1 MSSVKAYIIK
11 DLEVPPDLE
20 MKNQYV
26 FKRQR
31 ILSYNIKSL
40 KIKEHLDIDEKL
52 ILIRPCDAIALEYI
66 DKVMLEEPAD
76 PQYKILREQGIFAV
90 VNCLKSCDGGFCLST
105 GGSLLNNG
113 LGDLELTPLK
123 DKEYFVEV
131 LTEIGQ
137 KYIQKLGLKEA
148 PKGLGEKVLKMK
160 KEALENPD
168 QEIIAIP
175 TPDQIRNISKEEWEK
190 IASGCLGCGF
200 CNYSCPTCTCY
211 TEAHVEKDSNNF
223 SKVRVWDACVLESFN
238 LMAGGH
244 TLMPNRS
251 RRFWRR
257 YSHKFENIPEQYG
270 VLGCVGCGRCYKLC
284 PAHFDIKKILSYLA
298 KKGAE
303 VKLPVTASQ

>member
-1 MSSVKAYIIK
+1 
-11 DLEVPPDLE
+11 

-26 FKRQR
+26 FKRQK

-40 KIKEHLDIDEKL
+40 KIKEHLDVEENLVL
-52 ILIRPCDAIALEYI
+52 IHPCDAIALEYI

-76 PQYKILREQGIFAV
+76 PQYKVFREQAIFAI
-90 VNCLKSCDGGFCLST
+90 VNCLESCDGGFCLST

-131 LTEIGQ
+131 LTEKGE

-148 PKGLGEKVLKMK
+148 PKGLGEEVDKKKKNALK
-160 KEALENPD
+160 NPK
-168 QEIIAIP
+168 QEIIVIP
-175 TPDQIRNISKEEWEK
+175 TPEQIRSIPMEEWEK
-190 IASGCLGCGF
+190 IASGCLGCGY

-211 TEAHVEKDSNNF
+211 TEAHVKKDTDNF
-223 SKVRVWDACVLESFN
+223 TKVRVWDACVLESFN

-244 TLMPNRS
+244 TIMPNRS
-251 RRFWRR
+251 KRFQRR
-257 YSHKFENIPEQYG
+257 YSHKYEIIPEQYG
-270 VLGCVGCGRCYKLC
+270 VLGCTGCGRCYKLC
-284 PAHFDIKKILSYLA
+284 PAHFDIKKILKYLA

-303 VKLPVTASQ
+303 VKSPVIVNQ